1 MLKELKQKY
10 ENIIIIS
17 LKIGEEKIKEVV
29 EKFKNLISSNASL
42 TDFNE
47 WGKRK
52 LAYPINYETEGY
64 YVLFNFE
71 SGLSFPEELVRQC
84 RIDDSIIRFMVVTK
98 TEGKKKQKQK
108 VNSL

>member
-10 ENIIIIS
+10 ESVIIIS
-17 LKIGEEKIKEVV
+17 MKLGEEKIKEVV
-29 EKFKNLISSNASL
+29 EKFKNLISNNANL
-42 TDFNE
+42 IDFNE

-71 SGLSFPEELVRQC
+71 SGLNFPAELVRQY
-84 RIDDSIIRFMVVTK
+84 RIDDSIVRFMVVVK
-98 TEGKKKQKQK
+98 AEEKPKKKA
-108 VNSL
+108 NNL